1 MSPVTSLHTNE
12 SEREGE
18 HRGERA
24 INEQL
29 LDMRRAQTI
38 LETGRGQAT
47 FSIILHYCR
56 KLCKLEVRNSRYKCN
71 WKCSSS

>member
-1 MSPVTSLHTNE
+1 MRAKEKGSKGSV
-12 SEREGE
+12 
-18 HRGERA
+18 A

-47 FSIILHYCR
+47 FFIILHYCR

>member
-1 MSPVTSLHTNE
+1 MR
-12 SEREGE
+12 ERESGE
-18 HRGERA
+18 GSGGREKGVQA

-47 FSIILHYCR
+47 FFILHYCR
-56 KLCKLEVRNSRYKCN
+56 KLCKLQGSIL
-71 WKCSSS
+71 